1 MDPMEPLPDL
11 ASLSDDDLKKLI
23 EELEQEESDVS
34 YRRRL
39 LQGRIDILR
48 AERTARLRKSVAAGE
63 SPLTDVDT
71 LTDILSQKGAPAATD
86 PGE

>member
-11 ASLSDDDLKKLI
+11 ASLSDEDLKQLI

-48 AERTARLRKSVAAGE
+48 AERTARLRKSVQAGE
-63 SPLTDVDT
+63 SQLTDVDT